1 MTSASVTATFAE
13 LEARL
18 KQAQLLGSI
27 GELLGWDEQVN
38 LPLDSADQR
47 AAQRA
52 TLADVQHAAATDPR
66 IGELLSFLEKGG
78 LLAERSDDQRVVI
91 HWARRDY
98 DRTTKL
104 PADFVREKAEQGSR
118 GYHAWKA
125 AREKADFALYAPVL
139 QKNLELAQREAVYLG
154 FGDKPYDYMIDRHD
168 PGMTAATTEVLF
180 DELKKELVPLVRQIT
195 GSSVKAK
202 TDLLR
207 GFSVDEQALFLRE
220 VTERIGFDYGRG
232 RIDKSIHPFC
242 SGTGADIRMTTR
254 FDPENPLDSLFSSIH
269 ETGHGL
275 YEQGTRADQH
285 HTALGQAVGMGVHE
299 SQSRLW
305 ENQVAR
311 SRGFWRF
318 FEPKMRESFP
328 AQLRG
333 VSSDDLYLAINSVA
347 PTLIRVDADEVT
359 YNLHIVL
366 RFELE
371 KKLFAG
377 TLAVADL
384 PAAWNAAS
392 RELLG
397 LEPANDRE
405 GVLQDVHW
413 SDGAFGYFPS
423 YCIGNMM
430 AAQLWYHVLT
440 LRPQLEEDFVRGDFS
455 WLLNWLRENVHLQ
468 GKRYDT
474 LALVKRATGEP
485 LSPKWL
491 IRYLKERYSTLYLN

>member
-1 MTSASVTATFAE
+1 MTSVSVAITFDE

-18 KQAQLLGSI
+18 KKAQLLGSI

-38 LPLDSADQR
+38 LPPDSADQR

-66 IGELLSFLEKGG
+66 VGELLVLLEKDVLMVG
-78 LLAERSDDQRVVI
+78 LSEDQQVVVQ
-91 HWARRDY
+91 WARRDF
-98 DRTTKL
+98 DQATKL

-139 QKNLELAQREAVYLG
+139 QKNLELAQREATYLG

-168 PGMTAATTEVLF
+168 PGMTAAATEVLF

-195 GSSVKAK
+195 SSPVKAR
-202 TDLLR
+202 TDWLR

-220 VTERIGFDYGRG
+220 VTERIGFDYRRG
-232 RIDKSIHPFC
+232 RIDKSVHPFC

-318 FEPKMRESFP
+318 FEPKMRERFP
-328 AQLRG
+328 VQLSG
-333 VSSDDLYLAINSVA
+333 VASDDLYLAINSVA

-384 PAAWNAAS
+384 PAAWNEAS

-440 LRPQLEEDFVRGDFS
+440 LRPRLEEDFARGDFS

-474 LALVKRATGEP
+474 LALVKKATGEP
-485 LSPKWL
+485 LSSKWL
-491 IRYLKERYSTLYLN
+491 IRYLKERYSTLYRA

>member
-1 MTSASVTATFAE
+1 
-13 LEARL
+13 
-18 KQAQLLGSI
+18 
-27 GELLGWDEQVN
+27 
-38 LPLDSADQR
+38 
-47 AAQRA
+47 
-52 TLADVQHAAATDPR
+52 
-66 IGELLSFLEKGG
+66 
-78 LLAERSDDQRVVI
+78 
-91 HWARRDY
+91 
-98 DRTTKL
+98 
-104 PADFVREKAEQGSR
+104 
-118 GYHAWKA
+118 
-125 AREKADFALYAPVL
+125 
-139 QKNLELAQREAVYLG
+139 
-154 FGDKPYDYMIDRHD
+154 
-168 PGMTAATTEVLF
+168 
-180 DELKKELVPLVRQIT
+180 
-195 GSSVKAK
+195 
-202 TDLLR
+202 
-207 GFSVDEQALFLRE
+207 
-220 VTERIGFDYGRG
+220 
-232 RIDKSIHPFC
+232 
-242 SGTGADIRMTTR
+242 MTTR

-275 YEQGTRADQH
+275 YEQGTLADQR

-311 SRGFWRF
+311 SRGFWQF
-318 FEPKMRESFP
+318 FEPRLRERFP
-328 AQLRG
+328 EQLRG
-333 VSSDDLYLAINSVA
+333 VASDDLYLAINAVA

-397 LEPANDRE
+397 LVPSNDRE

-430 AAQLWYHVLT
+430 AAQLWCHVLA
-440 LRPQLEEDFVRGDFS
+440 LRPQLEEDFARSDFS

-474 LALVKRATGEP
+474 LALVLRATGEK
-485 LSPKWL
+485 LSPKHL
-491 IRYLKERYSTLYLN
+491 IRYLKERYSTLYRA

>member
-318 FEPKMRESFP
+318 FEPKMRERFP

>member
-1 MTSASVTATFAE
+1 MTTAAAYDE
-13 LEARL
+13 LEAKL
-18 KQAQLLGSI
+18 KTAHLLSSI

-38 LPLDSADQR
+38 LPADSADQR

-52 TLADVQHAAATDPR
+52 TLAGVQHTASTDPR
-66 IGELLSFLEKGG
+66 IGELLALLEKN
-78 LLAERSDDQRVVI
+78 LAQLTNDQRVVI
-91 HWARRDY
+91 QWTRRDY
-98 DRTTKL
+98 DRATKL

-118 GYHAWKA
+118 GYHAWKE
-125 AREKADFALYAPVL
+125 AREKADFSIYAPVL
-139 QKNLELAQREAVYLG
+139 QKNLELAQREAAYLG

-195 GSSVKAK
+195 TSPVKAK

-220 VTERIGFDYGRG
+220 VTEKIGFDYRRG
-232 RIDKSIHPFC
+232 RIDKSLHPFC
-242 SGTGADIRMTTR
+242 SGTGADVRMTTR
-254 FDPENPLDSLFSSIH
+254 FDPENPLDSLYSSIH

-275 YEQGTRADQH
+275 YEQGLRADQH

-318 FEPKMRESFP
+318 FEPKLRDRFP
-328 AQLRG
+328 AQLRD
-333 VSSDDLYLAINSVA
+333 VASDDLYLAINAVA

-384 PAAWNAAS
+384 PAAWNTAS

-440 LRPQLEEDFVRGDFS
+440 LRPQLEEDFARGDFS
-455 WLLNWLRENVHLQ
+455 WLLTWLHENIHEQ
-468 GKRYDT
+468 GKRFDT
-474 LALVKRATGEP
+474 LALVQRTTGGS
-485 LSPKWL
+485 LSPKPL
-491 IRYLKERYSTLYLN
+491 IRYLKERYATLYHV